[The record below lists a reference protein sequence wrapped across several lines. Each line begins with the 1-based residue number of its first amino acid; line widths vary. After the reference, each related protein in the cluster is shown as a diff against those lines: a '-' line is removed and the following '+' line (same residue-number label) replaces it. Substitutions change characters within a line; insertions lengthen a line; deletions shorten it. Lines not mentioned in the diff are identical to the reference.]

1 MIGTNRYIGS
11 PVERIE
17 DPRFLRGRG
26 QFVGDLKRES
36 MLHAGILRSPVAH
49 GLLAAV
55 DASAALAIAGVH
67 AVITAKDIGAVPRIP
82 LRLLSLSGTE
92 RFLQPVIAVDRVRY
106 VGEPV
111 AVVLAESPALAED
124 GVGAVALD
132 IEQLPPVPDRHASG
146 RGEILL
152 FEEVATNA
160 AMVFIGV
167 KGDTDAAFRDAEY
180 VRRDRFVVQ
189 RYTALPMEPRGVFAE
204 WDAARGRMTVLGA
217 AKVPFFNRD
226 TLAAMLGL
234 SPTHVDLIENDV
246 GGGFGARGEFYP
258 EDFLIPFA
266 AQHVGRPVRWLEDR
280 REHLTA
286 MNHARQADCEVEIA
300 CRRDGTILGVR
311 GEVFI
316 DLGAYVRTNGLI
328 APRTLAQCF
337 TGPYRVPNV
346 RITSK
351 ALLTN
356 KTPSGT
362 YRAPGRYEGS
372 FFCERLIE
380 LAARDLGIDSAEM
393 RRRNLIGAGEMP
405 YQLPRLEPGGPAVD
419 TECDSGD
426 YRETFERC
434 LAELGWEEKRALQ
447 GREINGRYHGVAVAC
462 FIEGSGL
469 GPKETARLDLEVDGT
484 VSVYVGSAAV
494 GQGLET
500 VMSQIAADT
509 LGLPL
514 NRVRVLHGS
523 TPYLEEGYGAFGS
536 RSTVLGGSAVF
547 EGANALLAK
556 IRAAAGARLGCAAE
570 QIDLADGCAR
580 APDGRSLAF
589 AELAADGL
597 GVTTSFANNNRLTYT
612 YGSAAAHVAVDPGTG
627 DVEVLDCLVVEDV
640 GRIVNPLTLHGQ
652 AVGGM
657 VQGLG
662 GAFLEH
668 LVYDENGQLLTGS
681 LADYL
686 IPAATDFPKIRAI
699 ALENY
704 QSPSNPLGVKGAG
717 EGPIIPIGGLMANA
731 VANALASFG
740 AMPNQLPLSPARVW
754 HMGSA
759 KRSIGRSG

>member
-11 PVERIE
+11 PVVRIE

-152 FEEVATNA
+152 FEEAAINA
-160 AMVFIGV
+160 AMVFTGV

-258 EDFLIPFA
+258 EDFLVPFA

-434 LAELGWEEKRALQ
+434 LAELGCEEKRALQ

-547 EGANALLAK
+547 EGANALLAE
-556 IRAAAGARLGCAAE
+556 IRRRRRRAAGLRRRTDRPG
-570 QIDLADGCAR
+570 GWVR
-580 APDGRSLAF
+580 PRS
-589 AELAADGL
+589 
-597 GVTTSFANNNRLTYT
+597 
-612 YGSAAAHVAVDPGTG
+612 
-627 DVEVLDCLVVEDV
+627 
-640 GRIVNPLTLHGQ
+640 
-652 AVGGM
+652 
-657 VQGLG
+657 
-662 GAFLEH
+662 
-668 LVYDENGQLLTGS
+668 
-681 LADYL
+681 
-686 IPAATDFPKIRAI
+686 
-699 ALENY
+699 
-704 QSPSNPLGVKGAG
+704 
-717 EGPIIPIGGLMANA
+717 
-731 VANALASFG
+731 
-740 AMPNQLPLSPARVW
+740 
-754 HMGSA
+754 
-759 KRSIGRSG
+759 